1 MKILIDGVDFQAHH
15 NGLTELIKA
24 VAEHCASTQKVVKSL
39 TVDGK
44 HVVTDIN
51 SLQNNTFK
59 DIQTLEFFTVS
70 YENLCYNTLE
80 EMADYLEKLE
90 QGYDSIVSLVD
101 SNKVDDAMSV
111 LNAAT
116 AGIEWMNTA
125 FSKIINILKIEL
137 TDEENDFIKTY
148 LDHLND
154 LVAALE
160 KTDYVDLKDI
170 ITYDLKNDII
180 EWRKLLQKYNKRG

>member
-1 MKILIDGVDFQAHH
+1 
-15 NGLTELIKA
+15 
-24 VAEHCASTQKVVKSL
+24 
-39 TVDGK
+39 
-44 HVVTDIN
+44 
-51 SLQNNTFK
+51 
-59 DIQTLEFFTVS
+59 
-70 YENLCYNTLE
+70 NTLE

-137 TDEENDFIKTY
+137 TDEENDFIKSY